1 MKPEDQAFPSFGVIH
16 WNKEKQQFEAFN
28 PMPGMSKRLYIATQ
42 LATSVGH
49 IFAQDTLS
57 DSERDRKIRRLIFAA
72 DQLIAEDAKR

>member
-42 LATSVGH
+42 LLQGVVSASHGPD
-49 IFAQDTLS
+49 IPMYDFAKGSLMLADALI
-57 DSERDRKIRRLIFAA
+57 EEDRKT
-72 DQLIAEDAKR
+72 KP